1 MGEKCS
7 SVLLYADDIV
17 LLTPTRKAMQKL
29 LYVCEEFGND
39 YCLKYNTDKSETIV
53 FGDTSYNCNLFLN
66 NKRIK
71 QVHKIKYLGH
81 VMQND
86 RYIFDM
92 SSLIDDIKIRSN
104 VIHSK
109 FHVLDLDSRIKIFNS
124 QCNSFYGCQLVDLQC
139 NKVDNL
145 DRCWRVCS
153 RRVLKVSNRTHCI
166 ILPQLMNVM
175 KPSMQITSRILTFYL
190 KGLNNE
196 SDFISFFFKNC
207 FNCKESIMFR
217 NLTFISFKL
226 NTNVIISKNL
236 EIMILK
242 EG

>member
-1 MGEKCS
+1 
-7 SVLLYADDIV
+7 
-17 LLTPTRKAMQKL
+17 MQKL
-29 LYVCEEFGND
+29 LNVCQDFGND
-39 YCLKYNTDKSETIV
+39 YCLKYNPDKSETIV
-53 FGDTSYNCNLFLN
+53 FGDSSYNCNLFLN

-71 QVHKIKYLGH
+71 QVNKIKHLGH

-86 RYIFDM
+86 RYIFYM
-92 SSLIDDIKIRSN
+92 SSLIDDIEIRSN
-104 VIHSK
+104 VFHSK
-109 FHVLDLDSRIKIFNS
+109 LHVLDLDSRIKIFNY
-124 QCNSFYGCQLVDLQC
+124 QCNSFYGCQLVDLEC

-145 DRCWRVCS
+145 DRVCS
-153 RRVLKVSNRTHCI
+153 RRVLKVSNRTHCN
-166 ILPQLMNVM
+166 LWHQLMNVM
-175 KPSMQITSRILTFYL
+175 KHSMQITSRIFTFYL
-190 KGLNNE
+190 KGFNNE

-207 FNCKESIMFR
+207 FICKESIMFK